1 MAQRTVTDGIPL
13 RRDAGPTWWDRTSGV
28 VRHAVMPRDEFGL
41 GGITRS
47 GSASDPNARRQAG
60 ITRLLPRLVL
70 MGAVGLLLFAVLLF
84 AFRAVYA
91 DRVYPAVAVGDVPV
105 GGLTVDDAVAA
116 VEARAAE
123 LERGTVQF
131 SYGGQSWSPTL
142 AELGATVDIDG
153 SVDAAWALGRDENA
167 VSRLG
172 FTKAL
177 LRDDQQVPLRTTVD
191 PEVLAGWF
199 ATVNM
204 ELDQRA
210 VDAALVVEGTAVRI
224 EPERI
229 GTVVDEEAATAQVLG
244 ALEGLEPVAM
254 ELPTQVEQPAVYAA
268 DLQNA
273 QSQLTQALA
282 QPMIAQFEDQ
292 EWALDPATL
301 SRFITTDAVRNGD
314 GVNVQMAMNH
324 NEMTEW
330 LRQTYSGLVN
340 RTPSDAT
347 VAWQAGEGLVALTP
361 SVSGAT
367 LRSNAFAEQ
376 VEQSFFGDQ
385 ASIEIPVVVTAP
397 EIDSNNLAAMKINSM
412 LGRGDS
418 YYGGQQ
424 WDRDHN
430 VELGAQMMSG
440 ELIAPGEEFSFNE
453 AVGDITASA
462 GYVDAGVIVAE
473 QATRGVGGGICQ
485 VSTTVFRAALFTG
498 MPITDWEPH
507 TARLGIYENDGWAAG
522 FDASIIQ
529 IGSDRSQ
536 WGDFRFRND
545 TGGYVLVQSWTSYP
559 HVIVEIFGNDDGRTV
574 EVGDPQLWGS
584 GQDLEALVP
593 RTVTYANGDV
603 REAEFFSRYRQ
614 ADS

>member
-1 MAQRTVTDGIPL
+1 
-13 RRDAGPTWWDRTSGV
+13 
-28 VRHAVMPRDEFGL
+28 MPRDEFGL

-47 GSASDPNARRQAG
+47 GSASDPNARCQAG

-172 FTKAL
+172 FTNAL

-254 ELPTQVEQPAVYAA
+254 ELPTQVEQPAIYAA

>member
-1 MAQRTVTDGIPL
+1 V
-13 RRDAGPTWWDRTSGV
+13 
-28 VRHAVMPRDEFGL
+28 
-41 GGITRS
+41 
-47 GSASDPNARRQAG
+47 NA
-60 ITRLLPRLVL
+60 
-70 MGAVGLLLFAVLLF
+70 
-84 AFRAVYA
+84 
-91 DRVYPAVAVGDVPV
+91 D
-105 GGLTVDDAVAA
+105 
-116 VEARAAE
+116 
-123 LERGTVQF
+123 
-131 SYGGQSWSPTL
+131 
-142 AELGATVDIDG
+142 
-153 SVDAAWALGRDENA
+153 
-167 VSRLG
+167 
-172 FTKAL
+172 
-177 LRDDQQVPLRTTVD
+177 
-191 PEVLAGWF
+191 
-199 ATVNM
+199 
-204 ELDQRA
+204 LDQRA

-229 GTVVDEEAATAQVLG
+229 GTVVDEATATARVLG
-244 ALEGLEPVAM
+244 ALEGLEPMAM
-254 ELPTQVEQPAVYAA
+254 ELPTQVEQPAINAA

-273 QSQLTQALA
+273 QGQLTQALA
-282 QPMIAQFEDQ
+282 QPVIVQFEDQ

-301 SRFITTDAVRNGD
+301 SSFITIDAVRDVNS
-314 GVNVQMAMNH
+314 VNVQMAINH
-324 NEMTEW
+324 DEMTEW

-385 ASIEIPVVVTAP
+385 ATVQVPVVVTDP

-430 VELGAQMMSG
+430 VELGAQHMSG
-440 ELIAPGEEFSFNE
+440 ELIAPGEEFSFNR

-507 TARLGIYENDGWAAG
+507 TARLSIYENDGWDAG

-536 WGDFRFRND
+536 WGDFKFRND

-559 HVIVEIFGNDDGRTV
+559 HVVVEIFGNDDGRDV
-574 EVGDPQLWGS
+574 QVGDAQLWGS
-584 GQDLEALVP
+584 GQNLEALIP

-614 ADS
+614 TGS

>member
-1 MAQRTVTDGIPL
+1 MESAGGFGVDWVHRSMSIL
-13 RRDAGPTWWDRTSGV
+13 RD
-28 VRHAVMPRDEFGL
+28 AVMPGEDAEQPRRVSQL
-41 GGITRS
+41 AASTRQ
-47 GSASDPNARRQAG
+47 GKGARVTASVF
-60 ITRLLPRLVL
+60 RLLPRLVL

-172 FTKAL
+172 FTNAL